1 MNENPTNRM
10 YDLVEE
16 LRADIDF
23 ELDDVISNIVRD
35 LPEDYFHR
43 LKRKDQLTHL
53 KALLAISFCQL
64 EEEIMLRGTDGR
76 HVAVVARQNYPGL
89 LANILKRL
97 PTDQTLVGAKIFT
110 SKAHDFIIDL
120 FEFDASQN
128 GDSELVEPLVVV
140 NTVNLVAQKTGRNVQ
155 TIDAFVAHYPTSSE
169 ILNSVDELCE
179 HFLANED
186 LKQMD
191 VAVRLSKQAGSEK
204 PRITIAA
211 NCLTAREVFQ
221 RSAEFLAREG
231 LDIEQGFLNDLST
244 RRDCGVA
251 ISSFVL
257 SDEITRDQEALVT
270 GDSLQAFLRTGSAV

>member
-1 MNENPTNRM
+1 MTNENPTSRM
-10 YDLVEE
+10 HDLVEE

-64 EEEIMLRGTDGR
+64 DEEIMLRGTDGR

-89 LANILKRL
+89 LASILKRL
-97 PTDQTLVGAKIFT
+97 PADQTLVGAKIFT

-128 GDSELVEPLVVV
+128 GETEVVEPYVVE
-140 NTVNLVAQKTGRNVQ
+140 NTVNLVAQKTGKSVQ
-155 TIDAFVAHYPTSSE
+155 TIDAFVAHYPASSE

-179 HFLANED
+179 HYMAYED
-186 LKQMD
+186 LKQTD
-191 VAVRLSKQAGSEK
+191 IAVRLSKQTGSEK

-221 RSAEFLAREG
+221 RSAEFLAKEA
-231 LDIEQGFLNDLST
+231 LDIEQAFLNDLST
-244 RRDCGVA
+244 RKDCGIA
-251 ISSFVL
+251 ISSFVI
-257 SDEITRDQEALVT
+257 SDEMTPAQSELVT
-270 GDSLQAFLRTGSAV
+270 GHCLQDFLKTR

>member
-120 FEFDASQN
+120 FEFDASQD
-128 GDSELVEPLVVV
+128 GDAEFMEPLVVV
-140 NTVNLVAQKTGRNVQ
+140 NTVNLVAQKTGKSVQ

-179 HFLANED
+179 HYLAYEN
-186 LKQMD
+186 LNQTD
-191 VAVRLSKQAGSEK
+191 VAVRLSKQTGSEK

-221 RSAEFLAREG
+221 RSAEFLGAES
-231 LDIEQGFLNDLST
+231 LDIQQAFLNDLST
-244 RRDCGVA
+244 RKDCGVA

-257 SDEITRDQEALVT
+257 SDEMTPAQSEWVS
-270 GDSLQAFLRTGSAV
+270 GDRLPAFLRSGIA